1 MTLPHKK
8 PPTPPV
14 SPPEEDKPKG
24 WFGRLINR
32 LTGWLG
38 GHEFHYAGYLPA
50 RPNLL
55 LRYTLD
61 PFFAKVTVNP
71 KLKDRLQDLASQGVV
86 VYALKYRSTLDFLF
100 FSRRYRKLGAPA
112 PEVAFDLNLW
122 MFQPF
127 SHLVQI
133 ISAALNYF
141 TRKRAWPN
149 PFRDGYFLRI
159 LQERRSALL
168 FLVDQVGFRH
178 RFLKPREDPLRHL
191 LEIQEQLDFPIFL
204 VPQIV
209 MYSQDPTRGDK
220 GLLDLFFGDREN
232 PGRLRKLGLCLRKS
246 KKAVVEVAEPVNLK
260 ELLAGS
266 EGQVNLSLKAQDL
279 RRDLIQRLDQKRRV
293 VTGPVVKT
301 REELMEITL
310 TDPGLTSFMER
321 LAETEKKKL
330 PKIKKTAQD
339 YFWEIAADFNLVI
352 VPFMNRMVQWLS
364 RTLFEDV
371 FFDREGFEKVREAG
385 QRGNLIFIPC
395 HKSHIDYLLLN
406 NLMYRNYLHPP
417 RIAAG
422 KNLAFWPLGPLFRGS
437 GAFFI
442 RRRFLGGKLYAE
454 VLYHYLK
461 TLIKTGY
468 SLEFFIEGGR
478 SRTGK
483 LVLPKIG
490 LLHMII
496 RAYYEGATRD
506 LIFVPT
512 FIGYDQVLEEKAYLS
527 ELEGKKKEIESVGQ
541 LVRARKFLKRRYG
554 RAYIHFSEPISL
566 NQHLAQFPVNGL
578 NDNEKIRAVSQELAF
593 QVVEAINRISVVTP
607 FSLVCAALLTY
618 PRKGVYR
625 RELLKIIQ
633 VLYDYLKAK
642 NVPLTDSLENN
653 LNQAVEETL
662 ALCEVRKLITPIEEE
677 EGLTDELGLGGY
689 SIDETKRPLL
699 EYYKNNIIHF
709 FLPAAMVSLAT
720 LSGPGFEFERH
731 QVLDDVRFLEDFF
744 KYEFFF
750 NNVDPEVL
758 VDRTLSYFTSREV
771 VVSLDGGDN
780 HYTLSA
786 SGLKELAYF
795 ANLLYNYLESYYI
808 VFRSIKYLQKKP
820 RSEKEF
826 LKRINS
832 IGQKSYKLGEV
843 ERSEALSESNFQ
855 NALKI
860 FGEKGIVTKKRPEG
874 KGATTFSP
882 PSDEDA
888 KEFYGRQLAR
898 FLRR

>member
-1 MTLPHKK
+1 MTSELEK
-8 PPTPPV
+8 PQSPPV
-14 SPPEEDKPKG
+14 GPPEGDKPRG
-24 WFGRLINR
+24 WFSRFVHG

-38 GHEFHYAGYLPA
+38 GQEFHYSGYLPR
-50 RPNLL
+50 RPSWL
-55 LRYTLD
+55 LRYTLG

-71 KLKDRLQDLASQGVV
+71 RHQERLQELTKQGVV

-100 FSRRYRKLGAPA
+100 FNRRYQQLGIPA

-122 MFQPF
+122 MFQPL

-159 LQERRSALL
+159 LQEKRASLL

-191 LEIQEQLDFPIFL
+191 LELQGQLDFPIFV
-204 VPQIV
+204 VPQLIT
-209 MYSQDPTRGDK
+209 YSQDPTREDK
-220 GLLDLFFGDREN
+220 GLVDLFFGDREN
-232 PGRLRKLGLCLRKS
+232 PGRLRKLGLCLRKA
-246 KKAVVEVAEPVNLK
+246 KKAVVEVADPVNLQ
-260 ELLAGS
+260 EVLATTTPNS
-266 EGQVNLSLKAQDL
+266 DPSQVARDL
-279 RRDLIQRLDQKRRV
+279 RWELIRHIDQKKRV
-293 VTGPVVKT
+293 ITGPVIKS
-301 REELMEITL
+301 REELLELTL
-310 TDPGLTSFMER
+310 TDPGLIGFMDR
-321 LAETEKKKL
+321 QAETEKKKIS
-330 PKIKKTAQD
+330 KIKKKAQD
-339 YFWEIAADFNLVI
+339 YFWEMAADFNLI
-352 VPFMNRMVQWLS
+352 LVPIMHRMVRWLS
-364 RTLFEDV
+364 KTLYEGIV
-371 FFDREGFEKVREAG
+371 FDEKGFEKVREVG
-385 QRGNLIFIPC
+385 QRGPLIFIPC
-395 HKSHIDYLLLN
+395 HKSHIDYLILN
-406 NLMYRNYLHPP
+406 NLIYQHYLHPP

-461 TLIKTGY
+461 TLIKSGY
-468 SLEFFIEGGR
+468 NLEFFIEGGR

-490 LLHMII
+490 LLHMIL
-496 RAYYEGATRD
+496 RAYFEGATQD
-506 LIFVPT
+506 LNFVPT

-527 ELEGKKKEIESVGQ
+527 ELEGKKKETESVGQ
-541 LVRARKFLKRRYG
+541 LVGARKFLKGRYG
-554 RAYIHFSEPISL
+554 RAYIQFSEPISL
-566 NQHLAQFPVNGL
+566 RDYLDRNPLPGANQT
-578 NDNEKIRAVSQELAF
+578 EKIRTLSNELAF
-593 QVVEAINRISVVTP
+593 QLVEAINRVSVVTP

-633 VLYDYLKAK
+633 VLYDYLKARH
-642 NVPLTDSLENN
+642 VPLADSLDN
-653 LNQAVEETL
+653 LPQAVEETL
-662 ALCEVRKLITPIEEE
+662 ALCEARKLITPIEKE
-677 EGLTDELGLGGY
+677 EGLSDELGLGGY

-709 FLPAAMVSLAT
+709 FLPAAIVSLAT
-720 LSGPGFEFERH
+720 LSGPGFDFERQ

-750 NNVDPEVL
+750 NGVDPDAL
-758 VDRTLSYFTSREV
+758 VDDTLAYFTSREV
-771 VVSLDGGDN
+771 VVNLDGGEN
-780 HYTLSA
+780 RYTLSA

-795 ANLLYNYLESYYI
+795 ANLLYNYLESYWI

-832 IGQKSYKLGEV
+832 IGQKSHKLGEV
-843 ERSEALSESNFQ
+843 ERSEALSEANFQ
-855 NALKI
+855 NALKL

-888 KEFYGRQLAR
+888 KDYYGRQLAR

>member
-1 MTLPHKK
+1 MTPDLKDPQSQ
-8 PPTPPV
+8 PS
-14 SPPEEDKPKG
+14 SPPDADKPRG
-24 WFGRLINR
+24 WFSRFLNR

-38 GHEFHYAGYLPA
+38 GQEFHYAGYLPS
-50 RPNLL
+50 RSSWL
-55 LRYTLD
+55 LRHTLD
-61 PFFAKVTVNP
+61 PFFAKVTVKP
-71 KLKDRLQDLASQGVV
+71 RLKDRLQELSQQGVV
-86 VYALKYRSTLDFLF
+86 VYALKYRSPLDFLF
-100 FSRRYRKLGAPA
+100 FNRRYQQLGAPV

-122 MFQPF
+122 IFQPF

-141 TRKRAWPN
+141 TRKKAWPN
-149 PFRDGYFLRI
+149 PFQDGYFLRI
-159 LQERRSALL
+159 LQEKRSALL

-191 LEIQEQLDFPIFL
+191 LEIQEQVDFPIFL
-204 VPQIV
+204 VPQLI
-209 MYSQDPTRGDK
+209 MYSQDPTREDK
-220 GLLDLFFGDREN
+220 GLVDLFFGDREN
-232 PGRLRKLGLCLRKS
+232 PGRLRKLGLCIRKS

-260 ELLAGS
+260 ELLAS
-266 EGQVNLSLKAQDL
+266 SAAQANLNSMAQNL
-279 RRDLIQRLDQKRRV
+279 RRELIQRLDQKRRL

-339 YFWEIAADFNLVI
+339 YFWEMAADWNLLVI
-352 VPFMNRMVQWLS
+352 PFMNRLVRWLS

-371 FFDREGFEKVREAG
+371 FFDLEGFEKVREAS
-385 QRGNLIFIPC
+385 QRGTLIFIPC

-406 NLMYRNYLHPP
+406 NLMYQHYLHPP

-422 KNLAFWPLGPLFRGS
+422 KNLSFWPLGPIFRGS

-461 TLIKTGY
+461 TLIRTGY

-490 LLHMII
+490 LLNMIL
-496 RAYYEGATRD
+496 RAYYEGAAQD

-512 FIGYDQVLEEKAYLS
+512 YIGYDQVLEEKAYLS
-527 ELEGKKKEIESVGQ
+527 ELEGKKKEKESVGQ

-554 RAYIHFSEPISL
+554 RAYVQFSEPISL
-566 NQHLAQFPVNGL
+566 RDHLTRHPVTEG
-578 NDNEKIRAVSQELAF
+578 DEAEKIRTVSNDLALE
-593 QVVEAINRISVVTP
+593 VVQAINRVSVVTP

-633 VLYDYLKAK
+633 VLYDYLKAR
-642 NVPLTDSLENN
+642 NVPLADSLDN

-662 ALCEVRKLITPIEEE
+662 AICEVRKLITPIEKE
-677 EGLTDELGLGGY
+677 EGLSDELDLGGY

-709 FLPAAMVSLAT
+709 FLPAAIVSLAT
-720 LSGPGFEFERH
+720 LTGPGFDFERQ
-731 QVLDDVRFLEDFF
+731 QVLDDVHFLEDFF
-744 KYEFFF
+744 KFEFFF
-750 NNVDPEVL
+750 NGVAPETL
-758 VDRTLSYFTSREV
+758 VDETLAYFTSREV
-771 VVSLDGGDN
+771 VVSLDGGEN
-780 HYTLSA
+780 RYTLSA
-786 SGLKELAYF
+786 PGLKELAYF
-795 ANLLYNYLESYYI
+795 ANLLYNYLESYYV
-808 VFRSIKYLQKKP
+808 VFRSVKYLQKKP

-826 LKRINS
+826 LKRITS

-855 NALKI
+855 NALKL
-860 FGEKGIVTKKRPEG
+860 FGEKGIVTKKLPEG
-874 KGATTFSP
+874 KGDTTFSP

-888 KEFYGRQLAR
+888 KDYYGRQLAR